1 MTRTWLVLN
10 DIQFPFHDR
19 KVMGLV
25 EGFAKDLKPHGVI
38 LNGDIVDCY
47 EISTYDRNPLTQAT
61 LDKEAKLAMGLM
73 ERLAAVS
80 TECWWIGG
88 NHEDRLRR
96 FLWKHA
102 ASFKQMGS
110 RATIAAMGVLDFP
123 ALFRLG
129 EHGFRWRPYGGAVM
143 LGKLMVTHGMM
154 VRTQSAA
161 SGRAHFERFGTSVLI
176 GHTHRLG
183 VYYRTNVRGVHAAY
197 ENGCLCSLT
206 PEYAQH
212 PDWQQGLSVVHVDTN
227 GWYNVQQIPI
237 LNRQRFYYGG
247 VGWTA

>member
-1 MTRTWLVLN
+1 MQTWLILN
-10 DIQFPFHDR
+10 DIQFPFHDAR
-19 KVMGLV
+19 VLTLV
-25 EGFAKDLKPHGVI
+25 EDFARDLKPHGII
-38 LNGDIVDCY
+38 LNGDVVDCY
-47 EISTYDRNPLTQAT
+47 EISDFDKNPLTQAT
-61 LDKEAKLAMGLM
+61 LDQEAELAIGLM
-73 ERLAAVS
+73 ARLAKIAK
-80 TECWWIGG
+80 ECWWLGG

-102 ASFKQMGS
+102 ASFKLLGR
-110 RATIAAMGVLDFP
+110 RATIDAMGVLDFP
-123 ALFRLG
+123 TLFRVV
-129 EHGFRWRPYGGAVM
+129 ENGFRWKPYGGSVD

-154 VRTQSAA
+154 VRSQSAA
-161 SGRAHFERFGTSVLI
+161 SGRAHYERFGTSVLI

-197 ENGCLCSLT
+197 ENGCLCLLT

-212 PDWQQGLSVVHVDTN
+212 PDWQQGLSVVHVEQG

-237 LNRQRFYYGG
+237 LGRKRFYYGA